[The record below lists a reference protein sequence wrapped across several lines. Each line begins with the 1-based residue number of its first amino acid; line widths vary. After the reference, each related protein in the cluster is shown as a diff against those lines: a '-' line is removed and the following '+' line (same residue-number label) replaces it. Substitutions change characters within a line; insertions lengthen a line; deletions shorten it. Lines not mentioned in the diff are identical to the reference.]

1 MSDILLDPSTG
12 DIAMVGCSPK
22 LTTNLAELVTQRL
35 YIRLNTFLGEWFYNV
50 EVGVPYFEEVLTRR
64 FDKSLVDSLLRSVIL
79 ETEDVVNIV
88 KFEGV
93 FIPELRTY
101 KINYAVEIDSS
112 IASGAAN
119 KADVHFIQGNI
130 IDNLSNSIVLSGG
143 SNLVYNTANPDL
155 KC

>member
-1 MSDILLDPSTG
+1 MSDILLDPLTG
-12 DIAMVGCSPK
+12 DIATVNCSPI
-22 LTTNLAELVTQRL
+22 LTTNIIELVSQRL
-35 YIRLNTFLGEWFYNV
+35 KIRLNTFLGEWFYNAN
-50 EVGVPYFEEVLTRR
+50 VGVPYFEEVLTKR
-64 FDKSLVDSLLRSVIL
+64 FDKSIVDSLLRSVIL

-101 KINYAVEIDSS
+101 KIDYAVEIDTS

-143 SNLVYNTANPDL
+143 GNLVYNTANPDL